1 MVAMLHSQ
9 QRYPLLFVCLFG
21 TVSLS
26 SVCPLCLVTIATW
39 RNILKLTVGRLIFF
53 IAEKWERG
61 EKPSTHKFDRGCS
74 ATTPSRLGSVST
86 FGLFDQ
92 DGRTDSVS
100 SNVTRSSC
108 STTPTPLTPSSSIS
122 FLSPTT
128 HHPAV
133 SLSYSPSPFNT
144 SPAVPIPPILN
155 RSSSSSLFLDEGD
168 TSYSAP
174 HDPPKD
180 SSTEGTRYHRRYT
193 HTRSHSNPP
202 ANLII
207 HPEASSSHGTIRTS
221 SVANRSDNCSPSP
234 PTRAGSQPSVVSNSV
249 TGSPSSVHKSH
260 PQMRRILA
268 QTPTFSQSFSSD
280 QFGSTDYNVPQHSQD
295 YQNAFF
301 RQNEYGVP
309 RCSSLAE
316 PRRSMS
322 SQPSYLSHEVTS
334 TSMVDLPV
342 TTATSSEHLDQID
355 EYPLPKSGKSQSVPK
370 LTLMTVSAESDRG
383 RLLSVCLFLMMYC
396 K

>member
-1 MVAMLHSQ
+1 MGEQFFQLILYAS
-9 QRYPLLFVCLFG
+9 
-21 TVSLS
+21 SL
-26 SVCPLCLVTIATW
+26 CT
-39 RNILKLTVGRLIFF
+39 
-53 IAEKWERG
+53 AEKWERG
-61 EKPSTHKFDRGCS
+61 EKPSTHKFDRGYS
-74 ATTPSRLGSVST
+74 ATTPSRLGSVYT
-86 FGLFDQ
+86 FGPFDQ

-133 SLSYSPSPFNT
+133 NLSYSPSPFNM
-144 SPAVPIPPILN
+144 SPAVPIPPTLN

-174 HDPPKD
+174 HDPPKE
-180 SSTEGTRYHRRYT
+180 SHTEGTRYHRRYT

-207 HPEASSSHGTIRTS
+207 NPEASSSSHNTTRIS

-234 PTRAGSQPSVVSNSV
+234 PSRAGSQPSVVSNSV
-249 TGSPSSVHKSH
+249 TGSPSSIHKSH

-268 QTPTFSQSFSSD
+268 QTPTFSQSFSND
-280 QFGSTDYNVPQHSQD
+280 QFGSADYNTPQHSHE
-295 YQNAFF
+295 YQSAFF
-301 RQNEYGVP
+301 RQNEYAMP

-316 PRRSMS
+316 PRRSIS

-383 RLLSVCLFLMMYC
+383 RWCP
-396 K
+396 